1 MTAKPPERHA
11 GQLTIVGLD
20 QRLAAPWLRQARR
33 AHALVCKLS
42 RRLDAG
48 DTDVAC
54 ELRCALSWRSA
65 CEHHALAYGARPEEL
80 PAGEP

>member
-1 MTAKPPERHA
+1 MSARPPEPRA
-11 GQLTIVGLD
+11 GQLTIVELD

-33 AHALVCKLS
+33 AHTVVCKLS
-42 RRLDAG
+42 RRLG
-48 DTDVAC
+48 GGETDLADD
-54 ELRCALSWRSA
+54 LRRALSWRSA